1 VLLPDCAPEPLD
13 AGMAARQ
20 SLLSILEVD
29 MTKTFAL
36 SPSLPSDQTTIERL
50 LDLCFG
56 PQRRTKTS
64 YRLRE
69 GNTAVEG
76 LSLLVRDAEVGIA
89 GAISYWPLAIGAKGT
104 RALLLGPLAVHP
116 MRQNIGIGR
125 FLMNETLAKAESSG
139 HKLVIL
145 VGDAPYYARV
155 GFAQVPEG
163 QLLLPGPTDPKR
175 LLFLE
180 LSDGALAEA
189 RGLVVAAHRYVG

>member
-1 VLLPDCAPEPLD
+1 
-13 AGMAARQ
+13 M
-20 SLLSILEVD
+20 SKSFTLSVPVESDHVALEH
-29 MTKTFAL
+29 
-36 SPSLPSDQTTIERL
+36 L

-69 GNTAVEG
+69 GSRAVEG
-76 LSLLVRDAEVGIA
+76 LSQVIRDEEVGIS
-89 GAISYWPLAIGAKGT
+89 GAISYWPLAIGARGT

-116 MRQNIGIGR
+116 LRQNIGIGR
-125 FLMNETLAKAESSG
+125 FLMNETLAAAKLAG
-139 HKLVIL
+139 HKLVLL

-155 GFAQVPEG
+155 GFTQVPEG

-180 LSDGALAEA
+180 LVEGALSEV
-189 RGLVVAAHRYVG
+189 RGLVMAAYRHTG

>member
-1 VLLPDCAPEPLD
+1 MSSSFQLSVPAQSD
-13 AGMAARQ
+13 AAA
-20 SLLSILEVD
+20 ID
-29 MTKTFAL
+29 H
-36 SPSLPSDQTTIERL
+36 L

-69 GNTAVEG
+69 GAQPVDG
-76 LSLLVRDAEVGIA
+76 LSQVVRDLDVGIA
-89 GAISYWPLAIGAKGT
+89 GAISYWPLAIGGKGT

-116 MRQNIGIGR
+116 LRQNIGVGR
-125 FLMNETLAKAESSG
+125 FLMNETLAKAKAQG

-155 GFAQVPEG
+155 GFQQVPEG
-163 QLLLPGPTDPKR
+163 QMLLPGPTDPKR

-180 LSDGALAEA
+180 LVEGSLAEA
-189 RGLVVAAHRYVG
+189 KGLVIAAHRHAG